1 MKALKKALV
10 AVLGAVLGCCFFV
23 GCLSTKLSVTYMV
36 DGETYRVQE
45 YEMDTQISLPTAPTK
60 EGYTFIGW
68 YTDEALTVPYAEG
81 AITAGLTLYAKF
93 SVSSVYIAVNTAGG
107 EKIDPIEVVPG
118 ADYTIPEAVKEG
130 HTFLGYIYVDENGDE
145 QEFPLSGKYPSTASI
160 KVTAKYEI
168 NKYTV
173 TFVGA
178 ETSEQEVAYG

>member
-68 YTDEALTVPYAEG
+68 YTDEALTIPYAEG

-130 HTFLGYIYVDENGDE
+130 HTFLGYTYIDENGDE
-145 QEFPLSGKYPSTASI
+145 QEFPLSG
-160 KVTAKYEI
+160 
-168 NKYTV
+168 
-173 TFVGA
+173 
-178 ETSEQEVAYG
+178 